1 MDQFG
6 DEKNCLWGKK
16 SWLSGANLLLQ
27 IDGNSTTWEST
38 LKPTNGTHVREYCGL
53 VASVLQKL
61 PYTFD
66 RLDMGKKNEFEI
78 LSAALAE
85 SGPLDF
91 PSEKKI
97 FFDYLPIKRV

>member
-1 MDQFG
+1 M
-6 DEKNCLWGKK
+6 
-16 SWLSGANLLLQ
+16 LQ

-38 LKPTNGTHVREYCGL
+38 LKPTNSTHVREYCGL